1 MVRWEGSRRPLPVH
15 QQTLWLAVDHV
26 LLLLCDV
33 VRNIVDHVHV
43 KVVWGALERLCECLP
58 HKKGHHGPVDPCV
71 ICSSGHAG
79 EVVLPLLGIDSRT
92 RQLPVIDL
100 DAVAAH
106 GGIHGREGVGRD
118 LVPQTSAALRKRDEV
133 STTQRKCQRAMIKK
147 NAIILTHVVIL
158 QCFYVRQNGRAAS
171 PAAANG
177 VDSA

>member
-1 MVRWEGSRRPLPVH
+1 MRWEGSRRPLPVH

-43 KVVWGALERLCECLP
+43 KVVWGALECLCECLP
-58 HKKGHHGPVDPCV
+58 HKKRHHGPVDPCV
-71 ICSSGHAG
+71 ICSSGHAS

-92 RQLPVIDL
+92 RQLPVVDL

-133 STTQRKCQRAMIKK
+133 STKQRKCQRAMIKK
-147 NAIILTHVVIL
+147 NAIILPHVVIV
-158 QCFYVRQNGRAAS
+158 Q
-171 PAAANG
+171 
-177 VDSA
+177 